1 MNVLILLGSL
11 RADSTNRRLAEAAI
25 AHPPTGAHA
34 HISTLPAALPFYDE
48 DLDIPRRR
56 TERRGGGGRA
66 DRGAPGIQWHRV
78 RRAGERDRLGVPA
91 ARRRG
96 DHRQAGPCARP
107 HRRSAQ
113 WARDA
118 AIRSLH
124 IAGASPIASLR
135 P

>member
-25 AHPPTGAHA
+25 AHLPAGAHA

-48 DLDIPRRR
+48 DLDIP
-56 TERRGGGGRA
+56 GAAPSAVAAA
-66 DRGAPGIQWHRV
+66 DALIVAPGIQWHRV